1 MEWCAFMHCLIVI
14 SLPVCHFKQ
23 TNKKH
28 NTFGNNLFMAPDQ
41 EKLETIVLFYVVFNY
56 WWFWQDNLLIHLW
69 ENDLCWFVRGNG
81 IGFSPQLFCSLGLL
95 LSIWV

>member
-23 TNKKH
+23 TKKH
-28 NTFGNNLFMAPDQ
+28 NTFGNNLLMAPDK

-56 WWFWQDNLLIHLW
+56 WWFWQDDLLIHLW
-69 ENDLCWFVRGNG
+69 ENDLCWFVGENG
-81 IGFSPQLFCSLGLL
+81 IGFSPQLLCSLVLL
-95 LSIWV
+95 LSVWV